1 MSYLETNK
9 TVKSY
14 KKVVY
19 IQNIIF
25 VLKLE
30 KKNKKMFFTN
40 IFFEISDANH

>member
-9 TVKSY
+9 TVKSLK

-30 KKNKKMFFTN
+30 KKN
-40 IFFEISDANH
+40 